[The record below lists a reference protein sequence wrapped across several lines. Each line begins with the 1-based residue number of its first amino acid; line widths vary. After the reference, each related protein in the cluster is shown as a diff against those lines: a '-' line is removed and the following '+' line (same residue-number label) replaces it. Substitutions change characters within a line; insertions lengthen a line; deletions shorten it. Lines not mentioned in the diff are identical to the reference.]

1 MSTDRRE
8 FLGTLLAAGAL
19 PLVGSSGGREVGNTI
34 SNHPVFPTSQPAASD
49 WDVAWAEKLNAK
61 HRAVFDNIEMS
72 MGLGLL
78 RALVWMKDYADVY
91 QATPADMNAVVVLR
105 HNAIWMI
112 MDDEFWAHHHI
123 GAVTKINDPKTKLPI
138 KRNPVLGANVAGLP
152 PAIADDTLHKL
163 LGSATVLACNLAFS
177 LDVVEKVKADLKLD
191 DAKARE
197 AALKHVIPGVTLQP
211 SGVFAVLRAQEA
223 GCQYLLASEA

>member
-8 FLGTLLAAGAL
+8 FLGSLAAAA
-19 PLVGSSGGREVGNTI
+19 LVGRTVGTVGTVRTDGPVAGGG
-34 SNHPVFPTSQPAASD
+34 PTPPTPASD
-49 WDVAWAEKLNAK
+49 WDVSWAEKLNAK

-78 RALVWMKDYADVY
+78 RALVWAKDYSEVY
-91 QATPADMNAVVVLR
+91 GTPAADLNAVVVLR

-123 GAVTKINDPKTKLPI
+123 GALTKITDPKTKLPI
-138 KRNPVLGANVAGLP
+138 QRNPVLGPNVVGLP
-152 PAIADDTLHKL
+152 PALADDSLRKL
-163 LGSATVLACNLAFS
+163 LGSASVLACNLAFS
-177 LDVVEKVKADLKLD
+177 LDVVEKVKTDMKLD